1 MEVYLRHMKEVV
13 RKYLYTPEYAK
24 QIKWFWRIFISGLV
38 LFNLLIFLVAMGW
51 LGDMPKLED
60 IENPKNNL
68 ATEIISSDG
77 VVLGKYYVQNR
88 SNEDYQSLG
97 QNLINA
103 LIATED
109 VRFYQH
115 AGIDFRALSTSV
127 LYNLVLKKRGAS
139 TISQQTAKNLF
150 PRKKFNNVF
159 SKTFTKLKEWV
170 LAVQIEKRYTKEE
183 IINLYFNTVQFGG
196 NSFGVKSASRSYFNK
211 LPSELTVPEAAL
223 LVGMLKG
230 IGKYNPIKHPK
241 SASDRRNT
249 VISQMQKYHFI
260 TEEEETKYK
269 SEPMTLRYS
278 QDDHNDGLATY
289 FREFLRKELEKWADE
304 NGYDIYKDG
313 LKVYTTIDSRMQR
326 YGEEAMNEHLS
337 ALQGEFNKVYSSQ
350 KPGGEDL
357 KGILEKAMKNTDRY
371 RSLINSGAT
380 QDQIKRVFDTPVK
393 TTLFSYRGEF
403 DTLLSPMDSILYYKK
418 FLLSGFMAMDPHSG
432 QVKAWV
438 GGQNYKYFKY
448 DHASPNSSR
457 QVGSTFKPFVY
468 SLAVDNGYS
477 PCTLIPNQPVTFEN
491 FENWTPSNAEGYK
504 GKELTMYQG
513 LAFSVN
519 YIVAYLLKQLGPDG
533 PQKVIDMARNLG
545 ISAKLEPYP
554 SICLG
559 VFDVSVLEMT
569 GAFAAFANKGVS
581 IKPYYLTRITDKN
594 GNVLKE
600 FIPESREAMS
610 EQTSY
615 IMLKLMEGVT
625 SHGTGYE
632 VKGKYKIKGATAG
645 KTGTTQNNSDG
656 WFMGI
661 TPNLVAGCWVGCE
674 DRAIHFRS
682 TAQGSGA
689 HMALPI
695 WGKFFQKVQADSSIQ
710 IEFPDYFEPP
720 QKKLT
725 IEIDCNKFSS
735 EENSGSEINF
745 NGKDE

>member
-1 MEVYLRHMKEVV
+1 MRQYLFHP
-13 RKYLYTPEYAK
+13 TFAK
-24 QIKWFWRIFISGLV
+24 QIKWFWITFISALV
-38 LFNLLIFLVAMGW
+38 FINLLILFVAMGW
-51 LGDMPKLED
+51 LGDMPKFED

-77 VVLGKYYVQNR
+77 EIIGKYYIENR
-88 SNEDYQSLG
+88 SNEDYKELG
-97 QNLINA
+97 TNLINA

-115 AGIDFRALSTSV
+115 AGIDFRAVSTSV

-150 PRKKFNNVF
+150 PRGRFNNIF
-159 SKTFTKLKEWV
+159 QKTFTKLKEWI
-170 LAVQIEKRYTKEE
+170 LSVQIEKRYTKEE

-196 NSFGVKSASRSYFNK
+196 NSYGVKSASKSFFNK
-211 LPSELTVPEAAL
+211 DPKDLTLSEAAL

-230 IGKYNPIKHPK
+230 IGKYNPIKHPE
-241 SASDRRNT
+241 AALNRRNT
-249 VISQMQKYHFI
+249 VLSQMNKYNFI
-260 TEEEETKYK
+260 DVDTAEKFKATPLNL
-269 SEPMTLRYS
+269 SYS
-278 QDDHNDGLATY
+278 QGDHTDGIATY
-289 FREFLRKELEKWADE
+289 FREYLRKDIDKWAEE

-313 LKVYTTIDSRMQR
+313 LKVYTTIDSRMQKHA
-326 YGEEAMNEHLS
+326 EDAMNEHLKD
-337 ALQGEFNKVYSSQ
+337 LQKEFDNSWKKQ
-350 KPGGEDL
+350 TPGGSDMP
-357 KGILEKAMKNTDRY
+357 GILEKAMKNTDRY
-371 RSLINSGAT
+371 RALKASGAS
-380 QDQIKRVFDTPVK
+380 QEEIQRVFETPVK
-393 TTLFSYRGEF
+393 AKLFSYNGEF
-403 DTLLSPMDSILYYKK
+403 DSIISPKDSLLYYKK
-418 FLLSGFMAMDPHSG
+418 FLLSGFMAIEPQTG
-432 QVKAWV
+432 YIKAWV

-504 GKELTMYQG
+504 AKELTMYQG

-533 PQKVIDMARNLG
+533 PQKVIELSKNLG
-545 ISAKLEPYP
+545 IKSKLEPYP

-559 VFDVSVLEMT
+559 VFDVSVMDMT
-569 GAFAAFANKGVS
+569 SAFAAFANKGVAVEPQY
-581 IKPYYLTRITDKN
+581 ITKITDKN
-594 GNVLKE
+594 GNVIKE
-600 FIPESREAMS
+600 FIPQSKEAMS

-674 DRAIHFRS
+674 DRAVHFRS
-682 TAQGSGA
+682 TAQGAGG

-695 WGKFFQKVQADSSIQ
+695 WAKFFQKVQADESIKM
-710 IEFPDYFEPP
+710 EFPDFFEQPK
-720 QKKLT
+720 KKLS
-725 IEIDCNKFSS
+725 IEIDCANFKTEDGNTTPIDF
-735 EENSGSEINF
+735 NSG
-745 NGKDE
+745 D